1 MPDARIDARNDARD
15 DAPDRPERGPL
26 AVNEPI
32 DLSGRTAL
40 VTGAASGI
48 GASVARALAGAG
60 ATVHAVDRDADGLAA
75 LAALADGSGIS
86 TIAAD
91 LADLD
96 GLANLP
102 TDVDI
107 LVNNAGIQHVS
118 PIEEFPLDRF
128 EFILDLMLVSPFRLI
143 RQSLPHMYDRGWGRV
158 INISSVHGLRASAF
172 KSAYVT
178 AKHGLEG
185 LSKVVALEGGPRGV
199 TSTCINPA
207 YVRTPLVEQQ
217 IADQA
222 RTHGIPE
229 SEVVEKVM
237 LAPVSVKRL
246 VEPDEVAALTL
257 FLCGPASGSIN
268 GTSFSMDGG
277 WTAH

>member
-1 MPDARIDARNDARD
+1 MADARNDARD
-15 DAPDRPERGPL
+15 DAPDRLHRGSL

-32 DLSGRTAL
+32 DLTGRTAL

-48 GASVARALAGAG
+48 GASVALALAGAG
-60 ATVHAVDRDADGLAA
+60 AKVHAVDRDEEGLAT
-75 LAALADGSGIS
+75 LAEGSGVS

-96 GLANLP
+96 ALTDLP
-102 TDVDI
+102 TEVDI

-118 PIEEFPLDRF
+118 RIEDFPLDRF
-128 EFILDLMLVSPFRLI
+128 DLILDLMLTSPFRLI

-158 INISSVHGLRASAF
+158 VNISSVHGLRASAF
-172 KSAYVT
+172 KAAYVT

-185 LSKVVALEGGPRGV
+185 LSKVVALEGAPHGV

-207 YVRTPLVEQQ
+207 YVRTPLVEKQ

-229 SEVVEKVM
+229 SEVVERIM
-237 LAPVSVKRL
+237 LEPVAVKRL

-257 FLCGPASGSIN
+257 FLCGPASGSIS
-268 GTSFSMDGG
+268 GTSFSLDGG

>member
-1 MPDARIDARNDARD
+1 MADARNDARD
-15 DAPDRPERGPL
+15 AAPDSPARVPS

-32 DLSGRTAL
+32 DLTGRTAL

-48 GASVARALAGAG
+48 GASIARALAAAG
-60 ATVHAVDRDADGLAA
+60 AKVHAVDRDADGLAS
-75 LAALADGSGIS
+75 LDGVEGVMPV
-86 TIAAD
+86 TAD

-96 GLANLP
+96 GLAALP

-118 PIEEFPLDRF
+118 PIEEFPLERF
-128 EFILDLMLVSPFRLI
+128 DLILDLMLVSPFRLI

-158 INISSVHGLRASAF
+158 VNVSSVHGLRASAF

-185 LSKVVALEGGPRGV
+185 LSKVVALEGGPHGV

-207 YVRTPLVEQQ
+207 YVRTPLVEKQ

-237 LAPVSVKRL
+237 LEPVAVKRL
-246 VEPDEVAALTL
+246 VEPDEVAALAL
-257 FLCGPASGSIN
+257 FLCGPASASVN

>member
-1 MPDARIDARNDARD
+1 MADARNDARD
-15 DAPDRPERGPL
+15 DATGSPRGSRL

-32 DLSGRTAL
+32 DLTGRTAL

-48 GASVARALAGAG
+48 GASIARALAGAG
-60 ATVHAVDRDADGLAA
+60 AKVHAVDRDEQGLGV
-75 LAALADGSGIS
+75 LAQSAGVA
-86 TIAAD
+86 TITAD

-96 GLANLP
+96 SLGDLP

-118 PIEEFPLDRF
+118 PIEDFPLQRF
-128 EFILDLMLVSPFRLI
+128 DLILDLMLVSPFRLI

-158 INISSVHGLRASAF
+158 VNISSVHGLRASAF
-172 KSAYVT
+172 KAAYVT

-185 LSKVVALEGGPRGV
+185 LSKVVALEGGPHGV

-207 YVRTPLVEQQ
+207 YVRTPLVERQ

-229 SEVVEKVM
+229 AEVVEKVM
-237 LAPVSVKRL
+237 LAPVAVKRL
-246 VEPDEVAALTL
+246 IEPDEVAALTL
-257 FLCGPASGSIN
+257 FLCGPASGSVN